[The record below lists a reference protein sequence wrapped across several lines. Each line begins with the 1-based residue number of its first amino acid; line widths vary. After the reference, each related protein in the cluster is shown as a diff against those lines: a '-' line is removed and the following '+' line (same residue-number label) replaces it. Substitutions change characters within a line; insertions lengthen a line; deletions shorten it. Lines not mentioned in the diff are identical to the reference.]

1 MALWA
6 RMEGATP
13 LGYVPGTIFPAGFS
27 HVATGYAAA
36 YYGYLWSEVVA
47 ADLRTAFG
55 DDKLSIVVGKR
66 YRDTVLANG
75 GQLPPQELVRR
86 FLGRDS
92 NNQAF
97 FEDLKQ

>member
-1 MALWA
+1 M
-6 RMEGATP
+6 
-13 LGYVPGTIFPAGFS
+13 
-27 HVATGYAAA
+27 
-36 YYGYLWSEVVA
+36 A

-55 DDKLSIVVGKR
+55 ADRLSAVVGKR

-75 GQLPPQELVRR
+75 GQLPPQELVHS

-97 FEDLKQ
+97 FTELKR